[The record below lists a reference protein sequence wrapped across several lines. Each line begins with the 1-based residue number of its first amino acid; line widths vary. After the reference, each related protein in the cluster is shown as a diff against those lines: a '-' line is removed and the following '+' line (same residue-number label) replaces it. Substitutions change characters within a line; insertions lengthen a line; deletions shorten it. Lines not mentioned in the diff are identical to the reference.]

1 MAGFAAQGATFTFAT
16 ASAGQFGAAV
26 TSLSVASPEAEV
38 VDMTGVDDAQGQRIM
53 VPTGDW
59 SGGSVEVEYIASP
72 NGAAPEAFVRQV
84 GIVTF
89 SSQNMTVSR
98 RAVLVAA
105 DRRASVGEVVRGTLR
120 FTLTDY
126 VEQ

>member
-1 MAGFAAQGATFTFAT
+1 
-16 ASAGQFGAAV
+16 
-26 TSLSVASPEAEV
+26 
-38 VDMTGVDDAQGQRIM
+38 MTGVYDAMGRRVM

-84 GIVTF
+84 GVVTF
-89 SSQNMTVSR
+89 ASPNMTVSR

-105 DRRASVGEVVRGTLR
+105 DRRASVGDVVRGALR